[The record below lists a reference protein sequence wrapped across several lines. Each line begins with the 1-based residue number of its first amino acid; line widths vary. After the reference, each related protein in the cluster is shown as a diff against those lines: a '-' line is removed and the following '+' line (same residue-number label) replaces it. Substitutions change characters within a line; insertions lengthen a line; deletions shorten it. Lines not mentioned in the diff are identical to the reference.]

1 LAQTKQRRASVA
13 AVILAA
19 GKGKRLGSATPKVLH
34 PICGR
39 PALWHVLQAAAA
51 ADPGRIVIVIGHG
64 GDRVRAAVETWG
76 IRPKPTFVEQ
86 GEQLGTGNATA
97 AAERAVGRAD
107 EVLVLAGDDPLV
119 EGRHVR
125 QVLALRR
132 RTQAAAAFLTTL
144 VDEPGGYAR
153 VVREGTRLVG
163 LVEQADVTPDV
174 AAIREIGVVVYAF
187 RRADLFR
194 ALPAVGRDN
203 RQHEEYLNDVIPLLL
218 ERGERVSAALADF
231 GGWAG
236 VNSRETIARCERIM
250 RARINGRLMD
260 AGVTIVDPDTTYVDV
275 GVTVGRD
282 TTLLPMTFLEGA
294 TRIGRAATIGPNAR
308 LVDTHVGDRS
318 EVTFSVTQGATIG
331 RDVTVGP
338 FTRLRP
344 GAILEDGSV
353 VGDFVEVNR
362 ARLGKGAVAKH
373 LAYIGDAE
381 LGRGVNVGAGT
392 VFVNY
397 DGYRKQVTVVG
408 DGARIGSDTMLVAPL
423 RIGRDASTGA
433 GSVIT
438 EDVPPGAL
446 AIERGEQ
453 RTVEGYRERKD
464 AQHRREG
471 KD

>member
-1 LAQTKQRRASVA
+1 MAQTKQRRASVA

-34 PICGR
+34 PIVGR
-39 PALWHVLQAAAA
+39 PALWHVLRAAMAA
-51 ADPGRIVIVIGHG
+51 EPERIAIVIGHG
-64 GDRVRAAVETWG
+64 GERVREAVDTWG
-76 IRPKPTFVEQ
+76 IRPRPVFVEQ
-86 GEQLGTGNATA
+86 GEQLGTGHATL
-97 AAERAVGRAD
+97 AAERAVGRAA

-125 QVLALRR
+125 QVLALHH
-132 RTQAAAAFLTTL
+132 RTKAAASFLTTL

-153 VVREGTRLVG
+153 VVREGSRLVA
-163 LVEQADVTPDV
+163 LVEESDVSADH

-187 RRADLFR
+187 RRRDLFR

-203 RQHEEYLNDVIPLLL
+203 RQREHYLNDVIPILL
-218 ERGERVSAALADF
+218 EEGERVSAAAADF

-236 VNSRETIARCERIM
+236 VNSRETIVRCERIM

-260 AGVTIVDPDTTYVDV
+260 AGVTIVDPGTTYVDV

-282 TTLLPMTFLEGA
+282 TRLLPMTFLEGD
-294 TRIGRAATIGPNAR
+294 TRVGRGATIGPNTR
-308 LVDTHVGDRS
+308 LVDTKVGDRS
-318 EVTFSVTQGATIG
+318 EVSFSVADGAAIG

-338 FTRLRP
+338 FARLRR
-344 GAILEDGSV
+344 GAVLEDGST

-362 ARLGKGAVAKH
+362 ARVGRGSVAKH
-373 LAYIGDAE
+373 LTYIGDAE
-381 LGRGVNVGAGT
+381 IGEGVNIGAGT

-397 DGYRKQVTVVG
+397 DGYRKHTTVVE

-423 RIGRDASTGA
+423 RIGRGASTGA

-438 EDVPPGAL
+438 EDVPAGAL
-446 AIERGEQ
+446 AVERSEQ
-453 RTVEGYRERKD
+453 RTVEGYRKRKD
-464 AQHRREG
+464 AEHRREG
-471 KD
+471 KG

>member
-1 LAQTKQRRASVA
+1 MQRRASVA

-34 PICGR
+34 PIAGR
-39 PALWHVLQAAAA
+39 PALWHVVQAATAA
-51 ADPGRIVIVIGHG
+51 GPDRIAIVIGHG
-64 GDRVRAAVETWG
+64 GDQVRAAVASWG
-76 IRPKPTFVEQ
+76 VRPKPTFVEQ
-86 GEQLGTGNATA
+86 GEQLGTGHAMM
-97 AAERAVGRAD
+97 AAERAVGRAA

-119 EGRHVR
+119 EGRHCR
-125 QVLALRR
+125 QVLALQH
-132 RTQAAAAFLTTL
+132 RTRAAASFLTTL

-153 VVREGTRLVG
+153 VVREGSKLLR
-163 LVEQADVTPDV
+163 LVEQSDLSPDE

-187 RRADLFR
+187 RRSDLFR

-203 RQHEEYLNDVIPLLL
+203 RQREHYLNDVIPLLL
-218 ERGERVSAALADF
+218 ERGERVSAARADF

-250 RARINGRLMD
+250 RTRINGRLMD

-275 GVTVGRD
+275 GVAVGRD
-282 TTLLPMTFLEGA
+282 TTLLPMTFLEGE
-294 TRIGRAATIGPNAR
+294 TRIGRGATIGPSTR
-308 LVDTHVGDRS
+308 LVDTRVGDRS
-318 EVTFSVTQGATIG
+318 EVTFSVTQGAVIG

-338 FTRLRP
+338 FTRLRS
-344 GAILEDGSV
+344 GAVLDDGSL

-362 ARLGKGAVAKH
+362 ARVGEGSVAKH
-373 LAYIGDAE
+373 LAYIGDAV

-397 DGYRKQVTVVG
+397 DGYRKHTTVVE

-423 RIGRDASTGA
+423 RIGRGASTGA

-438 EDVPPGAL
+438 EDVPAGAL
-446 AIERGEQ
+446 AVERAEQ

-464 AQHRREG
+464 AEHRRRRKG
-471 KD
+471 

>member
-1 LAQTKQRRASVA
+1 MAQTKQRRANVA

-34 PICGR
+34 PIVGR
-39 PALWHVLQAAAA
+39 PALWHVVQAAMAA
-51 ADPGRIVIVIGHG
+51 EPVRIAIVVGHG
-64 GDRVRAAVETWG
+64 GDQVRAAVEGWG
-76 IRPKPTFVEQ
+76 IRPKPVFVEQ
-86 GEQLGTGNATA
+86 AEPLGTGHATL
-97 AAERAVGRAD
+97 AAERAVGRAP

-125 QVLALRR
+125 QVLALQH
-132 RTQAAAAFLTTL
+132 RTKAAASFLTTL

-153 VVREGTRLVG
+153 VVRQGSRLVG
-163 LVEQADVTPDV
+163 LVEEADATPDV

-187 RRADLFR
+187 RREDLFR

-203 RQHEEYLNDVIPLLL
+203 RQREHYLNDVVPILLD
-218 ERGERVSAALADF
+218 EGERVSAALADF

-250 RARINGRLMD
+250 RARINGRMMD

-275 GVTVGRD
+275 DVTVGRD
-282 TTLLPMTFLEGA
+282 TTLLPMTFLEGD
-294 TRIGRAATIGPNAR
+294 TRVGRGATIGPNAR
-308 LVDTHVGDRS
+308 LVDTSVGDRS
-318 EVTFSVTQGATIG
+318 EVTFSVTEGATIG
-331 RDVTVGP
+331 RGVTVGP

-344 GAILEDGSV
+344 GAVLEDGSL

-362 ARLGKGAVAKH
+362 ARLGKGSVAKH

-397 DGYRKQVTVVG
+397 DGYEKHMTVVG

-438 EDVPPGAL
+438 EDVPAGAL
-446 AIERGEQ
+446 AIERSEQ
-453 RTVEGYRERKD
+453 RTVQGYRKRKD
-464 AQHRREG
+464 AEHRREG
-471 KD
+471 KG